1 MPGLPAANRR
11 RHQAP
16 GLMPS
21 IRELEEEITGQDAL
35 TPAEHEAW
43 GRAVSKGYAEPW
55 QAYRVGIRDG
65 LVARAGSTDID
76 SPVPGTDS

>member
-1 MPGLPAANRR
+1 MAT
-11 RHQAP
+11 
-16 GLMPS
+16 
-21 IRELEEEITGQDAL
+21 IRELEEEISGQSAL

-65 LVARAGSTDID
+65 LVARAGTVDID
-76 SPVPGTDS
+76 SQVPGTGD